1 MIQTITIAVKS
12 AALVFGMG
20 AAPGA
25 VNTQTAVPYCTVE
38 VTGQPGYELYEDP
51 EGGCKGLGKRLL
63 QSFQGAYPDKPVLL
77 IVDGESDQG
86 I

>member
-1 MIQTITIAVKS
+1 MIQPITIAVKS
-12 AALVFGMG
+12 AVLLMSSNVSE
-20 AAPGA
+20 PI
-25 VNTQTAVPYCTVE
+25 PYCTVE

-77 IVDGESDQG
+77 IVDGKSNQE

>member
-12 AALVFGMG
+12 AVLLLSSNVSE
-20 AAPGA
+20 PI
-25 VNTQTAVPYCTVE
+25 PYCTVE

-51 EGGCKGLGKRLL
+51 EGACKGLGKRLL
-63 QSFQGAYPDKPVLL
+63 QSLQGAYPDKPVLL
-77 IVDGESDQG
+77 IVDGKSDQG

>member
-1 MIQTITIAVKS
+1 MIQTITITVKS
-12 AALVFGMG
+12 ALLLLGSNVAE
-20 AAPGA
+20 PI
-25 VNTQTAVPYCTVE
+25 QYCTVE
-38 VTGQPGYELYEDP
+38 VAGQSGYELYEDP

-77 IVDGESDQG
+77 IIDGKSDQE

>member
-12 AALVFGMG
+12 AVLLLSSTVAE
-20 AAPGA
+20 PI
-25 VNTQTAVPYCTVE
+25 PYCTVE
-38 VTGQPGYELYEDP
+38 VTGQPGSDLYEDP

-77 IVDGESDQG
+77 IVDGKSNQE